1 MPVQNIPDLFK
12 AFQKLKVLVI
22 GDVMIDAYIWGTV
35 SRISPEAPVPV
46 VNVKNRE
53 KRMGGAANVALN
65 LQSLGAEPILCAILG
80 DDEEADIFDGLLA
93 KRNITSK
100 GIIRSKDRITTIK
113 ERVLS
118 GSQHLLRVDSESLEP
133 INQKEESLLQD
144 KIFDLISEVDVIVF
158 EDYDKGTINS
168 QIIQQTVKK
177 AQELGKPVVVD
188 PKKNNFFDYKGV
200 DLFKPNLKELKE
212 GMNVNFDHSN
222 KKALRTQAQL
232 LRERLS
238 CKMVMTTLSEKGV
251 YIQSEREDFLIP
263 AYKRSISDVSGAGD
277 TVISIAALCMALNL
291 KADFVASLSN
301 LGGGIVCEELGVV
314 PIDAKKLEVEAIKHN
329 LQF

>member
-65 LQSLGAEPILCAILG
+65 LQSLGAEPILCAVLG
-80 DDEEADIFDGLLA
+80 DDEEANIFEDLLE
-93 KRNITSK
+93 KRNITAK

-133 INQKEESLLQD
+133 LNSSEENLLSQKILE
-144 KIFDLISEVDVIVF
+144 LIPEVDVVVF
-158 EDYDKGTINS
+158 EDYDKGTINA
-168 QIIQQTVKK
+168 QIIQDTVER

-188 PKKNNFFDYKGV
+188 PKKNNFFHYKGV

-212 GMNVNFDHSN
+212 GMNVNFEHSN
-222 KKALRTQAQL
+222 QEVLKSQTQL

-251 YIQSEREDFLIP
+251 YIQSEQEDFLIP

-291 KADFVASLSN
+291 KADFVATLSN

-329 LQF
+329 LQL

>member
-1 MPVQNIPDLFK
+1 MPVQNIPNLFK

-65 LQSLGAEPILCAILG
+65 LQSLGAEPILCAVLG
-80 DDEEADIFDGLLA
+80 DDEEANIFEDLLEE
-93 KRNITSK
+93 RNITAK

-133 INQKEESLLQD
+133 VNQTEESLLQN

-158 EDYDKGTINS
+158 EDYDKGTINP
-168 QIIQQTVKK
+168 QIIQQTVQK

-188 PKKNNFFDYKGV
+188 PKKNNFFHYIGV

-222 KKALRTQAQL
+222 EEALRTQTQL

-251 YIQSEREDFLIP
+251 YIQSEKEDFLIP

-291 KADFVASLSN
+291 QPDFVASLSN

-329 LQF
+329 LQL

>member
-1 MPVQNIPDLFK
+1 MAIESIPDLFK

-65 LQSLGAEPILCAILG
+65 LQSLGAEPILCAVLG
-80 DDEEADIFDGLLA
+80 DDEEANIFEDLLE
-93 KRNITSK
+93 KRNITAK

-133 INQKEESLLQD
+133 LNSSEENLLSQKILE
-144 KIFDLISEVDVIVF
+144 LIPEVDVVVF
-158 EDYDKGTINS
+158 EDYDKGTINA
-168 QIIQQTVKK
+168 QIIQDTVER

-188 PKKNNFFDYKGV
+188 PKKNNFFYYKGV

-212 GMNVNFDHSN
+212 GMNVNFEHSN
-222 KKALRTQAQL
+222 QEVLKSQTQL

-251 YIQSEREDFLIP
+251 YIQSEQEDFLIP

-291 KADFVASLSN
+291 KAGFVATLSN

-329 LQF
+329 LQL

>member
-1 MPVQNIPDLFK
+1 MAVQNIPELFR

-22 GDVMIDAYIWGTV
+22 GDVMIDAYIWGSV

-46 VNVKNRE
+46 VNVKHRE

-65 LQSLGAEPILCAILG
+65 LQSLGAEPILCAVLG
-80 DDEEADIFDGLLA
+80 NDEEAIIFEGLLE
-93 KRNITSK
+93 KRKITDK
-100 GIIRSKDRITTIK
+100 GIIKSQDRITTIK

-118 GSQHLLRVDSESLEP
+118 GSQHLLRVDSESLHPLNES
-133 INQKEESLLQD
+133 EESLLQQ
-144 KIFDLISEVDVIVF
+144 KISDLIPEVDVIIF
-158 EDYDKGTINS
+158 EDYDKGTITPN
-168 QIIQQTVKK
+168 IIKHTVTQAKL
-177 AQELGKPVVVD
+177 AGKPIVVD
-188 PKKNNFFDYKGV
+188 PKKNNFFAYKGV

-212 GMNVNFDHSN
+212 GMNVNFDHTDQQN
-222 KKALRTQAQL
+222 LKTQTQL

-238 CKMVMTTLSEKGV
+238 SKMVMTTLSEKGV
-251 YIQSEREDFLIP
+251 YIQSEQEDYLIP

-291 KADFVASLSN
+291 KADFVATLSN

-329 LQF
+329 LQL